1 MLAYFGLT
9 ISNVCSA
16 VLEGIKP
23 SLHIHLRFLLVG
35 GEHFASKW

>member
-1 MLAYFGLT
+1 MLCLFGLAVN
-9 ISNVCSA
+9 IVCSA

-23 SLHIHLRFLLVG
+23 SLHSRFRFLSVG